1 MKEISIQFEVL
12 NPKEVVGKKK
22 GKWVKFFAS
31 VFMNELKLKQ
41 KVEEQVC
48 SEIVN
53 SLKENLTTSLK
64 NEGVEANI
72 SITILKKKD
81 ENIL

>member
-1 MKEISIQFEVL
+1 MKEISIKFEVL

-22 GKWVKFFAS
+22 GKWVKLFAS

-53 SLKENLTTSLK
+53 SLKENLTSSLK
-64 NEGVEANI
+64 NEGVEANVSI
-72 SITILKKKD
+72 SIVNKD
-81 ENIL
+81 ETIV